1 MYVRLKEHSRFI
13 MATNST
19 YSEDFYDEFGH
30 LVVRFQAKYDVVIE
44 DGSSVVSMYWND
56 PLDRNKMEKIQA
68 QCLQLFQSESATN
81 GRMTKLCV
89 SNERVSFYCKCHSS
103 VSENKAE

>member
-1 MYVRLKEHSRFI
+1 VCVRLKEHSGFI
-13 MATNST
+13 MATSST

-30 LVVRFQAKYDVVIE
+30 LVVRFKVKYDVEIE

-56 PLDRNKMEKIQA
+56 PLERKKMEKMQA
-68 QCLQLFQSESATN
+68 ECLQLFQSETERNS
-81 GRMTKLCV
+81 RMTRLCV
-89 SNERVSFYCKCHSS
+89 SNERVSFYCKCHPS